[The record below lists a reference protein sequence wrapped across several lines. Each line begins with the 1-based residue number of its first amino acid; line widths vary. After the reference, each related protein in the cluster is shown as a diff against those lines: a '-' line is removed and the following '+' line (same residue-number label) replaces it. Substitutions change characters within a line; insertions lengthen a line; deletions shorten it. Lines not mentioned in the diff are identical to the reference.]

1 MVLLP
6 ATHRWFG
13 HLSVM
18 TTWSWSLPAC
28 VIQVTSFALTEKTTC
43 SWEKLIFG
51 SHYASC
57 CQNLNLSL
65 KCSYVHWWVLSVSG
79 EATAWRRAPIK
90 QMIVLTVFSM
100 GISLK
105 WVSNMGYSLYLV
117 DPYESLLHAMVK
129 KKKWPEDRNTPKIPP
144 GPLSASQFWLLLHEI
159 VVSQC
164 SCMHTRTL
172 VKGYRSLRE
181 LSKVWVMWFFQHGQ
195 PTHFNLSYPSDYK
208 Q

>member
-1 MVLLP
+1 MCHTGDILCVNREDNMQLRKTYIWVPLCQLP
-6 ATHRWFG
+6 
-13 HLSVM
+13 SK
-18 TTWSWSLPAC
+18 P
-28 VIQVTSFALTEKTTC
+28 QSFSKMQLCPLMSPK
-43 SWEKLIFG
+43 
-51 SHYASC
+51 
-57 CQNLNLSL
+57 CQ
-65 KCSYVHWWVLSVSG
+65 
-79 EATAWRRAPIK
+79 WRSNSNAPIK

-164 SCMHTRTL
+164 TCMHTRTL

-181 LSKVWVMWFFQHGQ
+181 LSKVWVMWFFQHG
-195 PTHFNLSYPSDYK
+195 HFNLSYPSDYK

>member
-57 CQNLNLSL
+57 HQNRNPSL

-79 EATAWRRAPIK
+79 KATAWRHAPMK
-90 QMIVLTVFSM
+90 QIIILTVLSL

-105 WVSNMGYSLYLV
+105 WVSNMGYSLYFV

-129 KKKWPEDRNTPKIPP
+129 KKRVTWRQKHAQDSTKSIVSFTVLAVVTWNSGITV
-144 GPLSASQFWLLLHEI
+144 LLHAHTH
-159 VVSQC
+159 
-164 SCMHTRTL
+164 SCQR
-172 VKGYRSLRE
+172 V
-181 LSKVWVMWFFQHGQ
+181 
-195 PTHFNLSYPSDYK
+195 
-208 Q
+208 